1 MTTNGDR
8 ETPPED
14 QKHGSTACPVAKD
27 SNSSYLQPPPPY
39 PPICG
44 SNALSLGHTHNL
56 FTHWLEMTDADA
68 TANPTTGE
76 GFGTVLGSV
85 EDLRAYF
92 ARAMQSAV

>member
-8 ETPPED
+8 ETPPEH

-27 SNSSYLQPPPPY
+27 SNAVYLQPPPPY

-44 SNALSLGHTHNL
+44 SNARLLGHTHNL
-56 FTHWLEMTDADA
+56 FTHWLEMQGTDA

-76 GFGTVLGSV
+76 GFGMVLGSV

-92 ARAMQSAV
+92 AQAMQSIV